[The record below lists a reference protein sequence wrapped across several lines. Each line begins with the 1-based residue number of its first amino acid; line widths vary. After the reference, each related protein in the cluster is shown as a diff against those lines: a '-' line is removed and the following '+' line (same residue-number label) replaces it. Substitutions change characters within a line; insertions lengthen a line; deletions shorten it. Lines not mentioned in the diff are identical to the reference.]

1 MNVMTKK
8 AIDWELVERAALQ
21 LGVSQFAIDKWRQR
35 QSIPHKWRPQLVIH
49 TGGVISWKQFEL
61 LDKQARKVA

>member
-1 MNVMTKK
+1 MTKK

-35 QSIPHKWRPQLVIH
+35 QTIPHKWRPQLILA
-49 TGGVISWKQFEL
+49 TAGGITWKQFEQ
-61 LDKQARKVA
+61 LDRQGRKVA